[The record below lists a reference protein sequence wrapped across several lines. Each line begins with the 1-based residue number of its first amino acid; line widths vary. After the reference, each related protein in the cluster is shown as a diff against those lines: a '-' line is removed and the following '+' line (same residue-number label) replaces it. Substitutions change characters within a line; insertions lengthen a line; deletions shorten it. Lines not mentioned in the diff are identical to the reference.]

1 MYQLCCILILA
12 ILYLAQAIAEY
23 QLLSAKFCSPS
34 GRVPKRIL
42 NEFCGYLPPTW
53 CVDVRWMLKYINWST
68 YGVRIIEIEHDLDHF
83 IISQDDGVIS
93 YSERG
98 YGDEV
103 EIPLKSLSSSK
114 LKVGSFMV
122 WKFWCAISGQFVSY
136 PVRGVVYLEKTSTKP

>member
-1 MYQLCCILILA
+1 MVWESL
-12 ILYLAQAIAEY
+12 
-23 QLLSAKFCSPS
+23 
-34 GRVPKRIL
+34 RL
-42 NEFCGYLPPTW
+42 NT
-53 CVDVRWMLKYINWST
+53 I
-68 YGVRIIEIEHDLDHF
+68 LDHF